1 MSIST
6 TPTNGF
12 THIGKRQRRADSPER
27 LTGKTRFAN
36 DLLPTGALFT
46 RFVRSP
52 YASARLKSVD
62 KSAAEQVPGVVAV
75 LTARD
80 LPIPDAQGAA
90 DARDIVLAYERIV
103 HVGQPVVAVLA
114 ETDGAAQDAAEL
126 VNVEYDEL
134 PAVVDFI
141 DALTT
146 DVPVLDKKRELSQ
159 EELAMHG
166 AAVGGQDQATDPS
179 KPNITNRMKF
189 ERGDVDAALA
199 KAEVIIEREF
209 H

>member
-1 MSIST
+1 MSTSS

-27 LTGKTRFAN
+27 LTGKTRFTN
-36 DLLPTGALFT
+36 DLLPQGALFT

-52 YASARLKSVD
+52 YASARISSVD

-75 LTARD
+75 LTAHD
-80 LPIPDAQGAA
+80 LPIPNAQAA
-90 DARDIVLAYERIV
+90 AEAREIVLAYNRV
-103 HVGQPVVAVLA
+103 LHVGQPVVAVLA
-114 ETDGAAQDAAEL
+114 ETEGAAQDAADL

-146 DVPVLDKKRELSQ
+146 DVPVLERKRELSQ
-159 EELAMHG
+159 EELAMH
-166 AAVGGQDQATDPS
+166 
-179 KPNITNRMKF
+179 
-189 ERGDVDAALA
+189 
-199 KAEVIIEREF
+199 
-209 H
+209 